1 MEQEKT
7 KLTNDIAFQLVFG
20 KPGNERITKNLIE
33 SLLGIQIES
42 LTLNTNK
49 RMYGDFI
56 DDKMSRL
63 DVKAVLNDGT
73 KVLIEMQVSTYDELP
88 ERFLYYWGK
97 GYTEDLKS
105 GDKYKELHKTISIII
120 LVNNLPRFKDIED
133 YHTEWVIQDKKTG
146 KHQYSEY
153 LVIHT
158 FELQK
163 FNGTADN
170 ERQRNWLNLIKE
182 GEIDLS
188 KTVDE
193 ELKEAIAELEK
204 ITSDPATRELY
215 ARKEEGLR
223 DYIFGLA
230 SERRAGLKE
239 GRKQGLEQGRKE
251 SKVEIIKSMHK
262 KGISIQD
269 ISEIVRLS
277 KDEVQ
282 KILED

>member
-1 MEQEKT
+1 MEEKT
-7 KLTNDIAFQLVFG
+7 KLTNDVAFQLVFG
-20 KPGNERITKNLIE
+20 KPGNERITKKLIE
-33 SLLGIQIES
+33 DLLGIEIES

-73 KVLIEMQVSTYDELP
+73 KVLIEMQIATYNELP

-97 GYTEDLKS
+97 GYTEDLKG
-105 GDKYKELHKTISIII
+105 GDQYKDLRKTISIII
-120 LVNNLPRFKDIED
+120 LVNNLPRFKDIEH

-146 KHQYSEY
+146 KHQYSED

-163 FNGTADN
+163 FNGITDN
-170 ERQRNWLNLIKE
+170 EKQGNWLNLIKE
-182 GEIDLS
+182 GEIDMS
-188 KTVDE
+188 KTIDE

-215 ARKEEGLR
+215 SRKEEGLR
-223 DYIFGLA
+223 DYISGLT
-230 SERRAGLKE
+230 SERKAGVKE
-239 GRKQGLEQGRKE
+239 GLEQGEKRKQE
-251 SKVEIIKSMHK
+251 EMIKSMHK
-262 KGISIQD
+262 KGMKLED
-269 ISEIVRLS
+269 ICDIANLS
-277 KDEVQ
+277 KEKVQ
-282 KILED
+282 KILKS